1 MNKLF
6 EKMRAAMGKLH
17 YVDYALVP
25 VFLAV
30 WLYTWNI
37 LWLAFAA
44 ISLVTAVTKPLPR
57 FQTWLQ
63 RRLIRS
69 YSQRKPAPRAQ
80 HKGA

>member
-6 EKMRAAMGKLH
+6 ERMRAAIGKLH

-30 WLYTWNI
+30 WFYTGNI
-37 LWLAFAA
+37 IWLAFAV
-44 ISLVTAVTKPLPR
+44 ISLVTAITKPLPR
-57 FQTWLQ
+57 FQAWLQ

-69 YSQRKPAPRAQ
+69 YSQRKPAVRAQ
-80 HKGA
+80 RKGA